1 MKKKI
6 SKAELIRLI
15 KRTKNPHLKMR
26 LLKLLHAK

>member
-6 SKAELIRLI
+6 TKKELIAMI

-26 LLKLLHAK
+26 LLKLLHSM